1 MEKILVPCDFSE
13 QAIHAFR
20 LAIDIAHSSSAEVHV
35 LHVIELPIMHD
46 DVLTPLPSF
55 DESLLK
61 ELGERAEI
69 KLAELKK
76 ESKQDIFVTTIIEFG
91 PIVST
96 ITNYQE
102 TNNISLIVMGTKGI
116 SGIEEVFI
124 GSTAE
129 KVVRHAGCPV
139 AVVKRRT
146 AVSELR
152 HIVFP
157 NSLEK
162 GQEDLMMHVKAL
174 QDVLKATLHIV
185 WIDTS
190 DKSDDHTL
198 IKQQLEDFA
207 KRFMLKDYTINV
219 FKANDRETG
228 IINFTHW
235 INASMIAMG
244 THARKGLSHFFKGSI
259 TEDVVNHVDC
269 PIWTYVIKGN
279 Q

>member
-1 MEKILVPCDFSE
+1 MEKILIPCDFSE
-13 QAIHAFR
+13 QAINAFR
-20 LAIDIAHSSSAEVHV
+20 LAIDIAHASGAEVHL

-55 DESLLK
+55 DENLLK
-61 ELGERAEI
+61 ELSERAEI
-69 KLAELKK
+69 KMIELKK
-76 ESKQDIFVTTIIEFG
+76 EFKNEHLFMTTKVEFG
-91 PIVST
+91 PIVLT

-102 TNNISLIVMGTKGI
+102 ENKITLIVMGTKGV
-116 SGIEEVFI
+116 SGIEEVLI

-129 KVVRHAGCPV
+129 KVVRHAACPV
-139 AVVKRRT
+139 IAVKRRT
-146 AVSELR
+146 MAGELK

-157 NSLEK
+157 NSLEE
-162 GQEDLMMHVKAL
+162 GQEDLVLHVKAL
-174 QDVLKATLHIV
+174 QNVLNATLHMV
-185 WIDTS
+185 WIDTT
-190 DKSDDHTL
+190 DKSDDHSL
-198 IKQQLEDFA
+198 IKQQLEEFA

-244 THARKGLSHFFKGSI
+244 THARKGLSHLFKGSI

-269 PIWTYVIKGN
+269 PIWTYVIKR
-279 Q
+279 

>member
-20 LAIDIAHSSSAEVHV
+20 LAIDIAQASDAEVHV

-55 DESLLK
+55 DENLLK
-61 ELGERAEI
+61 ELSERAEI
-69 KLAELKK
+69 KLLELKK
-76 ESKQDIFVTTIIEFG
+76 ELKRPDLFVTTKIEFG
-91 PIVST
+91 PIVVT
-96 ITNYQE
+96 ITNYLE
-102 TNNISLIVMGTKGI
+102 TNNITLVVMGTKGI
-116 SGIEEVFI
+116 SGIEEVLI
-124 GSTAE
+124 GSNAE
-129 KVVRHAGCPV
+129 KVVRHATCPV
-139 AVVKRRT
+139 VAVKRRT
-146 AVSELR
+146 GLSELK

-157 NSLEK
+157 NSMEE
-162 GQEDLMMHVKAL
+162 GQEDLLMHVKAL

-185 WIDTS
+185 FIDLS
-190 DKSDDHTL
+190 EKSIDPSQ
-198 IKQQLEDFA
+198 IKQQLEAFA
-207 KRFMLKDYTINV
+207 KRFMLKDYTVNV

-244 THARKGLSHFFKGSI
+244 THARKGLSHFFKGSV

-269 PIWTYVIKGN
+269 PIWTYVIKR
-279 Q
+279 